1 MITVDHRGCEEGGN
15 TMNQTP
21 NAFQELLNRRL
32 DDATFRD
39 AFQADPQH
47 AIQSS
52 GLDLTLDELAAL
64 EGAQWN
70 LSDGA
75 LAERANKPRIGR
87 M

>member
-1 MITVDHRGCEEGGN
+1 
-15 TMNQTP
+15 MNQTP
-21 NAFQELLNRRL
+21 NALQELLNRWL

-52 GLDLTLDELAAL
+52 GLDLTPDEVAAL

-70 LSDGA
+70 LSDGS

-87 M
+87 I

>member
-1 MITVDHRGCEEGGN
+1 MD
-15 TMNQTP
+15 QTP
-21 NAFQELLNRRL
+21 NALQELLNRWL
-32 DDATFRD
+32 DDAQFRD

-52 GLDLTLDELAAL
+52 GIKLTPDEVAAL

-75 LAERANKPRIGR
+75 LTERANKPRVR
-87 M
+87 F